1 MKRLSVTAVISMI
14 NRMQVQEER
23 VDTDATPAI
32 FEAANKFR
40 SRDSDNS
47 VFGNSSTFLFLCKSA
62 VGQNVYKYLPQGR
75 QKSSGENWLE
85 EQNMYS
91 YLTQGVQQTL
101 VNMQPRNMAFMEGTQ
116 QQSRKDGGVPVSYVP
131 RRAKRR
137 VQEVASEH

>member
-23 VDTDATPAI
+23 VDTNATPAI

-62 VGQNVYKYLPQGR
+62 VGQNVDKYLPQGR
-75 QKSSGENWLE
+75 QKFSGEKWLE

-101 VNMQPRNMAFMEGTQ
+101 INMQPRNMAFMEGTQ
-116 QQSRKDGGVPVSYVP
+116 QQSRKDGGVTVSYVP
-131 RRAKRR
+131 RRAK
-137 VQEVASEH
+137 